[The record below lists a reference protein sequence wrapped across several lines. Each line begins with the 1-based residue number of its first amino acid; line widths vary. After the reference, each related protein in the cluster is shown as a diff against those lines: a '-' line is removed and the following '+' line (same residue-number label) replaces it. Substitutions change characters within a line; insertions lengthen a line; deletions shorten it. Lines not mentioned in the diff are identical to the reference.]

1 MRAQGVAIEVPK
13 NASTLHRT
21 GVMVQTKAKGDSY
34 KVLQKKSILCIAQ
47 YIVIEFY
54 IESILCIA

>member
-1 MRAQGVAIEVPK
+1 
-13 NASTLHRT
+13 
-21 GVMVQTKAKGDSY
+21 MVQTKAKGDSY

-54 IESILCIA
+54 IESILCIAYYKIIEFQREYLFYS